1 MSIELSTI
9 LMSRILI
16 LSASIGSGHVRAA
29 DALAV
34 AIRRLRPHA
43 FVRTADVLDFATRP
57 LRFGFADVYL
67 GLINRA
73 PHILGTIYGWFD
85 RPVRPAYGPMY
96 HLKVAL
102 ERMNLRPLEDL
113 LTTEPWDLVINT
125 FFLSAEIVAALRRQ
139 GRLTCPQVQVITDFE
154 SHRNWVNHPV
164 DLYCTATDESALYL
178 ECFGVPRAAA
188 VNTGIPIDPVFVVEK
203 KPAVCRERH
212 GLGTDRP
219 VVLVLSGGYGVGPV
233 EAIYRSVLDIGVP
246 LQVVVVTGR
255 NEAARRRLAVVP
267 VPAHH
272 AARVLGYT
280 EQIDELFAAADLA
293 VTKPGGLTTAEALAR
308 GVGMVIVNP
317 VPGQEERNSDY
328 LLENGAA
335 IKVNHLPTLAHKL
348 ESVLRDP
355 AALDRLKANA
365 KRLARP
371 RAAFDVAERALGLIE
386 KPAKPRESRFNGTA
400 LPLASSRNAGR
411 AERISP
417 PLPQSRERGDPF
429 A

>member
-1 MSIELSTI
+1 MP
-9 LMSRILI
+9 RVLI

-29 DALAV
+29 DALAKAV
-34 AIRRLRPHA
+34 RRLRRDA
-43 FVRTADVLDFATRP
+43 VVRTADVLDFATAP
-57 LRFGFADVYL
+57 LRFGYADVYL

-73 PHILGTIYGWFD
+73 PQVLGTIYGWFD
-85 RPVRPAYGPMY
+85 RPVLPRYGPMY
-96 HLKVAL
+96 QLKVAL

-125 FFLSAEIVAALRRQ
+125 FFLSAEIIAALRRQ
-139 GRLTCPQVQVITDFE
+139 GRFTAPQVQVITDFE

-164 DLYCTATDESALYL
+164 DLYCTATDEAALYL

-203 KPAVCRERH
+203 DQAMCQARH
-212 GLGTDRP
+212 GLRTDRP
-219 VVLVLSGGYGVGPV
+219 VVLVLSGGYGVGPI
-233 EAIYRSVLDIGVP
+233 EAIHRSVLDVRMP

-255 NEAARRRLAVVP
+255 NEAARRRLAAVP
-267 VPAHH
+267 VGHH
-272 AARVLGYT
+272 AAQVLGYT
-280 EQIDELFAAADLA
+280 EQIDELFAAADLV

-348 ESVLRDP
+348 EAVLRDP
-355 AALDRLKANA
+355 AALDRLTANA

-371 RAAFDVAERALGLIE
+371 RAAFDVAERALRLIE
-386 KPAKPRESRFNGTA
+386 DRTKPRELGDDGY
-400 LPLASSRNAGR
+400 ASSSG
-411 AERISP
+411 ISGKAVRRGSVLS
-417 PLPQSRERGDPF
+417 PLPALRERG
-429 A
+429 